1 MQTDVVNEIIRLPI
15 SDRMEIIEQVS
26 RSVRLDLLD
35 EGHEEVSK
43 EVLIEKRRQAIDRLR
58 GIAKVE
64 GKPVQ
69 TKEEWREERTDY
81 LLEKYK

>member
-1 MQTDVVNEIIRLPI
+1 MQMDLVKEIIHLPI
-15 SDRMEIIEQVS
+15 SDRMEIIEQLS
-26 RSVRLDLLD
+26 RSVRRDLRNS
-35 EGHEEVSK
+35 EHQEVSK
-43 EVLIEKRRQAIDRLR
+43 EAQIEKRRQAIQRLR

-64 GKPVQ
+64 GKPAP